1 MTAVSRSTRDGA
13 FALVLIALL
22 CVALPAH
29 ATLGDAFTVIGN
41 YETQIVERVTLVVK
55 GPEMKRVIATLFTV
69 MAASLFLMKCAGWAL
84 RGFQLDDMVYTL
96 MQILLTGAMISS
108 FPVVVPAIFN
118 ASLYVGHVMLSG
130 ITGLSYDPQHASTLP
145 RALVHMMVDYGK
157 SLRPDCLVSDS
168 VVDLLNPMKLLAC
181 VKGSIVMVVATVAMS
196 VVMLVLCMV
205 VMAVDVWGFWIYAI
219 ALAIGPLMLPFS
231 LYPRLAFLFE
241 GWLRFFFGVVVYVI
255 VARVNLSLVAVAIM
269 AYQKASITALVSG
282 GFVLPVAAP
291 IKDFASVLGMM
302 LFTAVGI
309 FTLLATGRFSS
320 AIVAGAAAGGLNLGS
335 VVSKTKQ
342 VVQKG
347 VKERQQ
353 RQQREQQALHRDRM
367 KTAYLDRVVMTN
379 DIVEDY
385 AENTLQR
392 LPSKVI
398 WAEVN
403 RRKAE
408 RAARSASGGPGSHRG
423 GRPPNR
429 GANGRNNGPQRR
441 SGRSRAG
448 GST

>member
-1 MTAVSRSTRDGA
+1 MTAVSRSARGA
-13 FALVLIALL
+13 AFSLVLIALV

-29 ATLGDAFTVIGN
+29 AGLGDAFSVVDK
-41 YETQIVERVTLVVK
+41 YETQIVERVTQVVK

-84 RGFQLDDMVYTL
+84 RGFQLDDMVYTM

-108 FPVVVPAIFN
+108 FPVVVPAIFD
-118 ASLYVGHVMLSG
+118 ASLYVGHIMLSG

-145 RALVHMMVDYGK
+145 RALVQMMVDYGK
-157 SLRPDCLVSDS
+157 SLRPDCPDS
-168 VVDLLNPMKLLAC
+168 VLDWLNPMKLLAC

-269 AYQKASITALVSG
+269 AYQKSSITALVSG
-282 GFVLPVAAP
+282 GFLLPVAAP

-302 LFTAVGI
+302 LFCAVGI

-353 RQQREQQALHRDRM
+353 RRQQASHRDRM
-367 KTAYLDRVVMTN
+367 NAAYTDRLVRTS

-398 WAEVN
+398 WAEVS

-408 RAARSASGGPGSHRG
+408 RAARSSNGGQGSRRG

-429 GANGRNNGPQRR
+429 GTNGRNNGPNSGPQRR